1 MHTSYYS
8 LAYRLLFC
16 ENYDD
21 EKTLKGTCLF
31 VSRFFWDFFSQADD
45 YMIVNIDQKC
55 KGL

>member
-16 ENYDD
+16 ENYYD
-21 EKTLKGTCLF
+21 EKNLKGTCLF
-31 VSRFFWDFFSQADD
+31 VSRFFLDFFSQADD